1 MDRDK
6 NQTYQE
12 SLNNIFRGFDFIDEE
27 KGYDLAEEIVL
38 LGVPENER
46 QTEILCSM
54 IEADLGKR
62 HIWDA
67 LVGSILI
74 DGVEDGATSWI
85 GALFKSHAQDFID
98 QTIRNANRVWAM
110 ANCLPQEYN
119 EPAALGLVEILKNP
133 ARLGETNAGTQEIFE
148 ARAWKYLCLMVRNYP
163 DLEGVFTSN
172 PELFDTTMKKH
183 GDTLTSG
190 TKAFVGRLLLEK
202 KAQESEG
209 VRAMGNSGPEPKM

>member
-12 SLNNIFRGFDFIDEE
+12 SLNNIFRKFDFIDEE
-27 KGYDLAEEIVL
+27 KGYDLAKEIVL

-54 IEADLGKR
+54 IDADPGKR
-62 HIWDA
+62 HIWYT
-67 LVGSILI
+67 LVGLILI
-74 DGVEDGATSWI
+74 DGIEGEATSWI
-85 GALFKSHAQDFID
+85 GGLFKSHAQDFMN
-98 QTIRNANRVWAM
+98 QTIRDANRVWAM

-209 VRAMGNSGPEPKM
+209 VRAMRSRGPEPKM